1 MKRKLIRILTCVLV
15 IATII
20 PSIALAAS
28 NAALLDK
35 LTLNGIKTYDVA
47 LPTKGTKKT
56 EKQINDLLKKIP
68 NKPSGKGN
76 TRYSYSLYFNR
87 LNSKKPGNYEYANVS
102 KHWSKYIDKT
112 KKYFSYFEERILTDT
127 KTGIYCGIYKEDT
140 KNGNS
145 YSWFKGKKTGEHNTW
160 KIETN
165 NNNTLKPLNFKLY
178 PDATVLGEKCMVCSY
193 EYKDSYG
200 MYTIYRFISKNT
212 RQYIKYISVGPDYI
226 YTSIDFE
233 QKLVDKADSF
243 FDPPKDVKF
252 TTYKY

>member
-1 MKRKLIRILTCVLV
+1 MKKRVTCILACVLV
-15 IATII
+15 ISTII
-20 PSIALAAS
+20 PLMALAAS
-28 NAALLDK
+28 NAAILDK
-35 LTLNGIKTYDVA
+35 LKLSDVKKYDVA
-47 LPTKGTKKT
+47 LPTNGTKKT
-56 EKQINDLLKKIP
+56 EKQIEDLIKKIP

-76 TRYSYSLYFNR
+76 TNYWYSLSFNR
-87 LNSKKPGNYEYANVS
+87 LNLNKPGNYEWANVS
-102 KHWSKYIDKT
+102 KQWYKHTDKT
-112 KKYFSYFEERILTDT
+112 KKSFSYTEIRRLTDT
-127 KTGIYCGIYKEDT
+127 KAGIYCYIDKYDT

-145 YSWFKGKKTGEHNTW
+145 YSWIKGQKTGDHYTW